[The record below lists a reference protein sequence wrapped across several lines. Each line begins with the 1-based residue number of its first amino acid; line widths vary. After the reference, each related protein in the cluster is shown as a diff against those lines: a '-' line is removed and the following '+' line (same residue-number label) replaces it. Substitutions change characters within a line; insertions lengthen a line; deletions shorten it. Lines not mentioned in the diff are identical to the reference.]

1 MTEQAA
7 VVTGASTGIG
17 HAVAKRL
24 ANNGWQVWAGTRSR
38 TDAAELDRHPG
49 VSSLQI
55 EVTDESSLK
64 TAFDEVAAKRGSAG
78 LELLVVNAGI
88 VVGGPLEYVSQAEW
102 RQQLDV
108 NVVGVALSIRHA
120 LPLLRAS
127 DRSRII
133 VVGSSNSRVGLPL
146 LSPYVAS
153 KHALV
158 GLVSALRQELGRDG
172 PRITLVEPGAV
183 RTPLWEKVERSS
195 SDIYQRLPTEGL
207 DEYGRFLEQAIVKT
221 PQSHRGGIHP
231 DRVATVIE
239 KCAGRRYPPRRRI
252 VGGDARIAAVLNA
265 LLPGRFFD
273 VLVRRSRSVRISSQV
288 TDG

>member
-24 ANNGWQVWAGTRSR
+24 ANNGGQVWAGTRSR

-133 VVGSSNSRVGLPL
+133 VVGSINSRVGLPL

-158 GLVSALRQELGRDG
+158 GLVSSLRQEVGRDG

-183 RTPLWEKVERSS
+183 QTPLWEKVERSS
-195 SDIYQRLPTEGL
+195 NDIYQRLPTEGL

-239 KCAGRRYPPRRRI
+239 QCAGRRYPPRRRI
-252 VGGDARIAAVLNA
+252 LGGDARIAAVLNA

-273 VLVRRSRSVRISSQV
+273 VLVRRSRSVRISS
-288 TDG
+288 

>member
-1 MTEQAA
+1 M
-7 VVTGASTGIG
+7 VTGASTGIG
-17 HAVAKRL
+17 YAVVRRL
-24 ANNGWQVWAGTRSR
+24 ADNGWQVWAGTRSQ
-38 TDAAELDRHPG
+38 TDAAKLERHDG
-49 VSSLQI
+49 VSSLRI

-64 TAFDEVAAKRGSAG
+64 MAFDKVANKRSPMG
-78 LELLVVNAGI
+78 LDLLVVNAGI

-127 DRSRII
+127 GRSRII
-133 VVGSSNSRVGLPL
+133 VVGSINSRVGLPL

-183 RTPLWEKVERSS
+183 QTPLWEKVERSS
-195 SDIYQRLPTEGL
+195 NDIYQRLPAEGL
-207 DEYGRFLEQAIVKT
+207 EEYGRFLEQVIAKT
-221 PQSHRGGIHP
+221 PQNRRGGIHP

-252 VGGDARIAAVLNA
+252 VGGDARIAAVLKT

>member
-38 TDAAELDRHPG
+38 TDASELEQHPG
-49 VSSLQI
+49 VSSLRI
-55 EVTDESSLK
+55 EVTDEASLK
-64 TAFDEVAAKRGSAG
+64 TAFNEVAAKRGSAG

-127 DRSRII
+127 GRSRII
-133 VVGSSNSRVGLPL
+133 VVGSINSRVGLPL

-158 GLVSALRQELGRDG
+158 GLVSSLRQEVGRDG

-183 RTPLWEKVERSS
+183 QTPLWEKVERSS
-195 SDIYQRLPTEGL
+195 NDIYQRLPTEGL
-207 DEYGRFLEQAIVKT
+207 DEYGRLLEQAIVKT

-231 DRVATVIE
+231 DRGATGIE

>member
-1 MTEQAA
+1 VTKQAA

-17 HAVAKRL
+17 YAVVRRL
-24 ANNGWQVWAGTRSR
+24 ADNGWQVWAGTRSQ
-38 TDAAELDRHPG
+38 TDAAKLERHDG
-49 VSSLQI
+49 VSSLRI

-64 TAFDEVAAKRGSAG
+64 MAFDKVANKRSPMG
-78 LELLVVNAGI
+78 LDLLVVNAGI

-127 DRSRII
+127 GRSRII
-133 VVGSSNSRVGLPL
+133 VVGSINSRVGLPL

-183 RTPLWEKVERSS
+183 QTPLWEKVERSS
-195 SDIYQRLPTEGL
+195 NDIYQRLPAEGL
-207 DEYGRFLEQAIVKT
+207 EEYGRFLEQVIAKT
-221 PQSHRGGIHP
+221 PQNRRGGIHP

-252 VGGDARIAAVLNA
+252 VGGDARIAAVLKT

>member
-1 MTEQAA
+1 M
-7 VVTGASTGIG
+7 VTGASTGIG
-17 HAVAKRL
+17 YAVVRRL
-24 ANNGWQVWAGTRSR
+24 ADNGWQVWAGTRSQ
-38 TDAAELDRHPG
+38 TDAAKLERHDG
-49 VSSLQI
+49 VSSLRI

-64 TAFDEVAAKRGSAG
+64 MAFDKVANKRSPMG
-78 LELLVVNAGI
+78 LDLLVVNAGI

-127 DRSRII
+127 GRSRII
-133 VVGSSNSRVGLPL
+133 VVGSINSRVGLPL

-183 RTPLWEKVERSS
+183 QTPLWEKVERSS
-195 SDIYQRLPTEGL
+195 NDIYQRLPAEGL
-207 DEYGRFLEQAIVKT
+207 EEYGRFLEQVIAKT
-221 PQSHRGGIHP
+221 PQNRRGGIHP

-252 VGGDARIAAVLNA
+252 VGGDARIAAVLKT
-265 LLPGRFFD
+265 LLPGRLFD

>member
-1 MTEQAA
+1 M
-7 VVTGASTGIG
+7 VTGASTGIG
-17 HAVAKRL
+17 YAVVRRL
-24 ANNGWQVWAGTRSR
+24 ADNGWQVWAGTRSQ
-38 TDAAELDRHPG
+38 TDAAKLERHDG
-49 VSSLQI
+49 VSSLRI

-64 TAFDEVAAKRGSAG
+64 MAFDKVANKRSPMG
-78 LELLVVNAGI
+78 LDLLVVNAGI

-127 DRSRII
+127 GRSRII
-133 VVGSSNSRVGLPL
+133 VVGSINSRVGLPL

-183 RTPLWEKVERSS
+183 QTPLWEKVERSS
-195 SDIYQRLPTEGL
+195 NDIYQRLPAEGL
-207 DEYGRFLEQAIVKT
+207 EEYGRFLEQVIAKT
-221 PQSHRGGIHP
+221 PQNRRGGIHP

-252 VGGDARIAAVLNA
+252 VGGDARIAAVLKT

-273 VLVRRSRSVRISSQV
+273 VLVRRSRSVRISS
-288 TDG
+288 

>member
-1 MTEQAA
+1 MTKQAA

-17 HAVAKRL
+17 YAVVRRL
-24 ANNGWQVWAGTRSR
+24 ADNGWQVWAGTRSQ
-38 TDAAELDRHPG
+38 TDAAKLERHDG
-49 VSSLQI
+49 VSSLRI

-64 TAFDEVAAKRGSAG
+64 MAFDKVANKRSPMG
-78 LELLVVNAGI
+78 LDLLVVNAGI
-88 VVGGPLEYVSQAEW
+88 VVGGPLEYVSQAGW

-127 DRSRII
+127 GRSRII
-133 VVGSSNSRVGLPL
+133 VVGSINSRVGLPL

-183 RTPLWEKVERSS
+183 QTPLWEKVERSS
-195 SDIYQRLPTEGL
+195 NDIYQRLPAEGL
-207 DEYGRFLEQAIVKT
+207 EEYGRFLEQVIAKT
-221 PQSHRGGIHP
+221 PQNRRGGIHP

-252 VGGDARIAAVLNA
+252 VGGDARIAAVLKT

-273 VLVRRSRSVRISSQV
+273 VLVRRSRSVRISS
-288 TDG
+288 

>member
-1 MTEQAA
+1 MTEQAV

-24 ANNGWQVWAGTRSR
+24 ADNGWQVWAGTRSR
-38 TDAAELDRHPG
+38 TDAVELERHPG
-49 VSSLQI
+49 VSSLRI

-64 TAFDEVAAKRGSAG
+64 TAFDEVAVQRGSAG
-78 LELLVVNAGI
+78 LDLLVVNAGI

-127 DRSRII
+127 GRSRII
-133 VVGSSNSRVGLPL
+133 VVGSINSRVGLPL

-158 GLVSALRQELGRDG
+158 GLVSSLRQELGRDG

-183 RTPLWEKVERSS
+183 QTPLWEKVERSS
-195 SDIYQRLPTEGL
+195 DDIYQRLPAEGL
-207 DEYGRFLEQAIVKT
+207 DEYGRFLEQVIAKT
-221 PQSHRGGIHP
+221 PQNRRGGIHP
-231 DRVATVIE
+231 DRVAAVIE

-252 VGGDARIAAVLNA
+252 VGGDARIAAVLNT

>member
-127 DRSRII
+127 GRSRII
-133 VVGSSNSRVGLPL
+133 VVGSINSRVGLPL

-158 GLVSALRQELGRDG
+158 GLVSSLRQEVGRDG

-183 RTPLWEKVERSS
+183 QTPLW
-195 SDIYQRLPTEGL
+195 
-207 DEYGRFLEQAIVKT
+207 
-221 PQSHRGGIHP
+221 
-231 DRVATVIE
+231 
-239 KCAGRRYPPRRRI
+239 
-252 VGGDARIAAVLNA
+252 
-265 LLPGRFFD
+265 
-273 VLVRRSRSVRISSQV
+273 
-288 TDG
+288 

>member
-1 MTEQAA
+1 MTKQAA

-17 HAVAKRL
+17 YAVVRRL
-24 ANNGWQVWAGTRSR
+24 ADNGWQVWAGTRSQ
-38 TDAAELDRHPG
+38 TDAAKLERHDG
-49 VSSLQI
+49 VSSLRI

-64 TAFDEVAAKRGSAG
+64 MAFDKVANKRSPMG
-78 LELLVVNAGI
+78 LDLLVVNAGI

-127 DRSRII
+127 GRSRII
-133 VVGSSNSRVGLPL
+133 VVGSINSRVGLPL

-183 RTPLWEKVERSS
+183 QTPLWEKVERSS
-195 SDIYQRLPTEGL
+195 NDIYQRLPAEGL
-207 DEYGRFLEQAIVKT
+207 EEYGRFLEQVIAKT
-221 PQSHRGGIHP
+221 PQNRRGGIHP

-252 VGGDARIAAVLNA
+252 VGGDARIAAVLKT

-273 VLVRRSRSVRISSQV
+273 VLVRRSRSVRISS
-288 TDG
+288 

>member
-1 MTEQAA
+1 MTEQAV

-38 TDAAELDRHPG
+38 TDAVELERHPG
-49 VSSLQI
+49 VSSLRI

-64 TAFDEVAAKRGSAG
+64 TAFDEVAVQRGSAG
-78 LELLVVNAGI
+78 LDLLVVNAGI

-127 DRSRII
+127 GRSRII
-133 VVGSSNSRVGLPL
+133 VVGSINSRVGLPL

-158 GLVSALRQELGRDG
+158 GLVSSLRQELGRDG

-183 RTPLWEKVERSS
+183 QTPLWEKVERSS
-195 SDIYQRLPTEGL
+195 DDIYQRLPAEGL
-207 DEYGRFLEQAIVKT
+207 DEYGRFLEQVIAKT
-221 PQSHRGGIHP
+221 PQNRRGGIHP
-231 DRVATVIE
+231 DRVAAVIE

-252 VGGDARIAAVLNA
+252 VGGDARIAAVLNT

>member
-127 DRSRII
+127 GRSRII
-133 VVGSSNSRVGLPL
+133 VVGSINSRVGLPL

-158 GLVSALRQELGRDG
+158 GLVSSLRQEVGRDG

-183 RTPLWEKVERSS
+183 QTPLWEKVERSS
-195 SDIYQRLPTEGL
+195 NDIYQRLPTEGL

-239 KCAGRRYPPRRRI
+239 KYAGRRYPPRRRI
-252 VGGDARIAAVLNA
+252 IGGDARIAAVLNA

-273 VLVRRSRSVRISSQV
+273 VLVRRSRSVRISS
-288 TDG
+288 